1 MKEGKDTKEIEIQS
15 LREQLTVLRREK
27 ANLQMAANLI
37 NQISQITGVGDVIE
51 RILQI
56 LVSAVGGSN
65 ISIYYTVEGAW
76 RYADVLGEKKQLD
89 SIDDETVRQSVE
101 QKKFIKVQEKGESN
115 LTIPG
120 FPRTYETW
128 VYPLQVHNFFFGA
141 IRLQGMAIEHAH
153 YRANID
159 PFIQYSALV
168 LYHEVSNLKKLQS
181 AYDEVSQA
189 KEQLQKSKEQFELAM
204 KFTNDGLFDWNLET
218 DEIYFSPVWKGL
230 LGYGDDEIKNA
241 LSEWK
246 RFLKPEDV
254 KESWKM
260 LTEILKGKRG
270 RFEKEF
276 QMRHKD
282 GHWVDMLSRANVLF
296 NEKGQGVRVVG
307 THVDISKLK
316 KIENSLRD
324 SEAKFSKAFHRSPML
339 MTISSIED
347 GRYQEVND
355 AFVHITGYKK
365 EEAIGVTSIEMGLIS
380 DTERQRIVNELK
392 TAGRVHNL
400 ELELRKADGS
410 KLICLYS
417 GEVIEV
423 EGKPRLL
430 SIASD
435 VTDQKRTEKH
445 LRDVQKR
452 ESIGNLA
459 GGIAHDF
466 NNILFPIMGMSEL
479 LIEDLPENSPERE
492 NAEEILK
499 AGKRGSDLVKQILA
513 FSRQT
518 EHKIIPMR
526 IQSVLKEAIKLLRST
541 IPSNIQI
548 EQNIPTD
555 VGLMMADPTQIH
567 QVFMNLITNAYHAV
581 ENTNNAKISVDLE
594 KIWLNTNDALDP
606 GQYALLT
613 ISDNGCGIAPGI
625 MDRIFEPYFTTK
637 EQGKGTGLGLAMVHG
652 IIKDHKGDIKV
663 SSELG
668 KGTAFKV
675 YFPLLDH
682 TERTNVQKDITTEK
696 GGTEKILLVDDEES
710 IARLEKQMLERLG
723 YSVTAC
729 FSSLDALN
737 IFQADP
743 SAYNLVITDMTMPK
757 MTGDQL
763 AEKLISLR
771 RDLPIVICTGYSEK
785 MDDEKSKA
793 IGFKGLLMKPVVKI
807 EMAQMVRKVLDESKK
822 S

>member
-1 MKEGKDTKEIEIQS
+1 MKEGKDTKEIELQS

-37 NQISQITGVGDVIE
+37 NQISQIAGVADVVE
-51 RILQI
+51 RILQV

-65 ISIYYTVEGAW
+65 ISIYYTVEGFW
-76 RYADVLGEKKQLD
+76 RYVDVLGEKKRLD

-101 QKKFIKVQEKGESN
+101 QKKFIKVQEKSESN

-168 LYHEVSNLKKLQS
+168 LYHEVSSLKKLQS
-181 AYDEVSQA
+181 AYDEVSKA
-189 KEQLQKSKEQFELAM
+189 KEELQKSKEQFELAM
-204 KFTNDGLFDWNLET
+204 KFANDGLFDWNLET
-218 DEIYFSPVWKGL
+218 DEIYYSPMWKSL
-230 LGYGDDEIKNA
+230 LGYGDDEIEND
-241 LSEWK
+241 LSAWK

-254 KESWKM
+254 KESWRM
-260 LTEILKGKRG
+260 LTEVLEGKKK
-270 RFEKEF
+270 RFEKEYR
-276 QMRHKD
+276 MRHKD
-282 GHWVDMLSRANVLF
+282 GRWVDILSRANVLF
-296 NEKGQGVRVVG
+296 NEKGHGVRVVG

-339 MTISSIED
+339 MTISSIEN
-347 GRYQEVND
+347 GRYLEVND

-365 EEAIGVTSIEMGLIS
+365 EEAIGATSIEMGLIS
-380 DTERQRIVNELK
+380 DTERQRIVNELE
-392 TAGRVHNL
+392 TTGRVHNL

-410 KLICLYS
+410 KFICQYS

-423 EGKPRLL
+423 EGESKLL

-435 VTDQKRTEKH
+435 VTDQKRMEKH
-445 LRDVQKR
+445 LRDVQKM

-479 LIEDLPENSPERE
+479 LIEDLPANSPERE

-513 FSRQT
+513 FSRQA

-548 EQNIPTD
+548 EQNISID
-555 VGLMMADPTQIH
+555 VGLIMADPTQIH
-567 QVFMNLITNAYHAV
+567 QVSMNLITNAYHAV

-594 KIWLNTNDALDP
+594 KIWLNTNDVLDP

-625 MDRIFEPYFTTK
+625 IDRIFEPYFTTK

-668 KGTAFKV
+668 NGTAFKV

-723 YSVTAC
+723 YAVTAC

-743 SAYNLVITDMTMPK
+743 SAYNLVITDMTMPN

-771 RDLPIVICTGYSEK
+771 HDLPVLVCTGYSEK
-785 MDDEKSKA
+785 MNEQKSKA
-793 IGFKGLLMKPVVKI
+793 IGVKGLLMKPVVKS
-807 EMAQMVRKVLDESKK
+807 EMAQMVRKVLDEANG
-822 S
+822 